1 MGDFA
6 HMWRPDRLKPQ
17 AASMT
22 TGLTRKNRRASLS
35 GAEICFFATS
45 KSGLGHLR
53 RTATIARSLRQAA
66 PERILRLIS
75 NARPEGLEPE
85 DMAAF
90 DTVHVA
96 ERSAMAGALPMGG
109 KRILVLDTVTVPGIE
124 ALDSPM
130 VLILRE
136 TPVGEMH
143 RFCLAQGRPW
153 DQVIVA
159 NPREH
164 WMPDVSALAACDVL
178 PVGWIYRPTGARTAS
193 GAGIARVLVATGGG
207 GTVDTARVLYAGI
220 DDLLGRTR
228 RAGGRFHVVQ
238 AIGPRAQG
246 FGRLRQA
253 DEAVDPGGRLN
264 AFFRDADV
272 VLSTSGYNSVLE
284 LATTDTPTLLFPI
297 PRSIDDQA
305 ARARIWA
312 HRLGA
317 WHDAAAPGLAADWL
331 LQQIADPRRRAPVD
345 LGESGERAAAAAIL
359 RLG

>member
-1 MGDFA
+1 M
-6 HMWRPDRLKPQ
+6 P
-17 AASMT
+17 S
-22 TGLTRKNRRASLS
+22 
-35 GAEICFFATS
+35 AEICFFATS

-124 ALDSPM
+124 ALNSPM

-193 GAGIARVLVATGGG
+193 GAGIPRVLVATGGG

-228 RAGGRFHVVQ
+228 REGGRFHVVQ